1 MSLLTAPSRRR
12 TSRNMQTPPP
22 LRLGKPLAH
31 ILFGLLLSASM
42 YLPDALYGLANSQY
56 SAHLSFMD
64 GIALWL
70 ASLLL
75 LGTPWRAGAY
85 VIIALIAHLQLGQL
99 LYFSYFG
106 THFHPQA
113 LGLLPSELYE
123 IGLTLGSFIQHLWL
137 PLALVLASALINAW
151 LWHVSRGRV
160 FASVHAPLVLLFL
173 LAILPYQAYHATAA
187 HDFYPQPT
195 ETSLRNS
202 LYAVSF
208 FIGRNLAAPAA
219 RPSPHYA
226 PYVVHENPAPEPAII
241 VLVMG
246 ESLTYKHMQLFGYAR
261 ETTPRL
267 MTWRSDPAFIHRPA
281 IAAGVSTRVS
291 LPQFFNIVREPG
303 NLAQITR
310 SETNLIRLAQT
321 RGMKTYYISAQTA
334 DLVAH
339 TGGERADLLLTQEDL
354 RPDYE
359 RKRDDVLLEQL
370 ARLPLDEPALIV
382 LHQRNSHNPY
392 EKSSLP
398 HYWAWPIEDLLRHE
412 YAVNSYDNALR
423 HTDALLDGILR
434 QLRERSRLPAYFV
447 FTADHGEMMGE
458 HGRYGHT
465 LLEPDVARV
474 PFLFY
479 ATDAQSAWLQAARQ
493 LEEPSHYEIGL
504 LLARMLGF
512 RIDNPNDDGRT
523 VFVSGADLGGGM
535 GWMEIERRPGHP
547 FTESQVQV
555 KVP

>member
-1 MSLLTAPSRRR
+1 MSLLTAPSQHR
-12 TSRNMQTPPP
+12 TSRNMQTPFTP
-22 LRLGKPLAH
+22 RLGKPLAH
-31 ILFGLLLSASM
+31 ILLGLVVSVCM
-42 YLPDALYGLANSQY
+42 YLPDALYELINSQY
-56 SAHLSFMD
+56 SAHLSLMD

-75 LGTPWRAGAY
+75 LGTPWKIGAY

-106 THFHPQA
+106 TYFHPQA
-113 LGLLPSELYE
+113 LGLLLSELGE
-123 IGLTLGSFIQHLWL
+123 IGLTLGSFIQHLWI
-137 PLALVLASALINAW
+137 PLGLVLAFALINTW
-151 LWHVSRGRV
+151 LWHISRGHV
-160 FASVHAPLVLLFL
+160 LSSVHAPLILLFL
-173 LAILPYQAYHATAA
+173 LALLPYQAYHAAA
-187 HDFYPQPT
+187 HDFYPQPN
-195 ETSLRNS
+195 EPSLRNS

-208 FIGRNLAAPAA
+208 FIGRNLAAPN
-219 RPSPHYA
+219 PLPHYA
-226 PYVVHENPAPEPAII
+226 PYTVHELHPPKPAII

-267 MTWRSDPAFIHRPA
+267 MAWRDDPAFVHRPA

-291 LPQFFNIVREPG
+291 LPHFFNVVREPS
-303 NLAQITR
+303 NLLQMTR
-310 SETNLIRLAQT
+310 GETNLIRLARA

-339 TGGERADLLLTQEDL
+339 TGGEHADLLLTQEDML
-354 RPDYE
+354 PDYE
-359 RKRDDVLLEQL
+359 RKRDDILLEQL
-370 ARLPLDEPALIV
+370 TRLPLDEPAFIV

-398 HYWAWPIEDLLRHE
+398 HYWKWPIEDLPRHA
-412 YAVNSYDNALR
+412 YAVNSYDNAIR

-434 QLRERSRLPAYFV
+434 QLRERSRLPAYFI

-479 ATDAQSAWLQAARQ
+479 ATDAQSDWLQAARQ

-523 VFVSGADLGGGM
+523 LFVSGADLRGRM

-547 FTESQVQV
+547 FTESQVRI

>member
-1 MSLLTAPSRRR
+1 
-12 TSRNMQTPPP
+12 MQTPSTP
-22 LRLGKPLAH
+22 RLGKPLAH
-31 ILFGLLLSASM
+31 ILLGLVLSACI
-42 YLPDALYGLANSQY
+42 YLPDALYGLVNSQY

-64 GIALWL
+64 GVALWL

-75 LGTPWRAGAY
+75 LGTPWKTVAY
-85 VIIALIAHLQLGQL
+85 AIIALIAHLQLGQL

-106 THFHPQA
+106 THFHPQT
-113 LGLLPSELYE
+113 LGLLLSELDE
-123 IGLTLGSFIQHLWL
+123 IGLTLSSFIQHLWF
-137 PLALVLASALINAW
+137 PLGLVLASALINTW
-151 LWHVSRGRV
+151 LWHRSRGHV
-160 FASVHAPLVLLFL
+160 FSSIHAPLVLLFL
-173 LAILPYQAYHATAA
+173 LAILPYQAYHTSAA

-195 ETSLRNS
+195 ETSLRNA

-208 FIGRNLAAPAA
+208 FIGRNLAAAD
-219 RPSPHYA
+219 PSPHYA
-226 PYVVHENPAPEPAII
+226 PYAVHETHTPEPAII

-267 MTWRSDPAFIHRPA
+267 MTWRDAPSFVYRPA

-291 LPQFFNIVREPG
+291 LPHFFNIVREPG
-303 NLAQITR
+303 NLPQITR
-310 SETNLIRLAQT
+310 GETNLIRLAQAH
-321 RGMKTYYISAQTA
+321 GMKTYYISVQTA

-339 TGGERADLLLTQEDL
+339 TGGEHADLLLTQEDL
-354 RPDYE
+354 LPDYE
-359 RKRDDVLLEQL
+359 RKKDDILLEQL

-382 LHQRNSHNPY
+382 LHQRNSHHPY

-398 HYWAWPIEDLLRHE
+398 HYWVWPIEGLLRHE
-412 YAVNSYDNALR
+412 YTVNSYDNAIR
-423 HTDALLDGILR
+423 HTDALLDDILH
-434 QLRERSRLPAYFV
+434 QLRERSRLPAYFI

-479 ATDAQSAWLQAARQ
+479 TTDEQSVWLRAARQ

-512 RIDNPNDDGRT
+512 HIDNPNDDGRT

-535 GWMEIERRPGHP
+535 GWMEVERRPGGA

-555 KVP
+555 KTP

>member
-1 MSLLTAPSRRR
+1 
-12 TSRNMQTPPP
+12 MQTPSTP
-22 LRLGKPLAH
+22 RLGKPLAH
-31 ILFGLLLSASM
+31 ILLGLVLSACID
-42 YLPDALYGLANSQY
+42 LPDALYGLVNSQY

-64 GIALWL
+64 GVALWL

-75 LGTPWRAGAY
+75 LGTPWKTVAY
-85 VIIALIAHLQLGQL
+85 AIIALIAHLQLGQL

-113 LGLLPSELYE
+113 LGLLLSELDE
-123 IGLTLGSFIQHLWL
+123 IGLTLSSFIQHLWF
-137 PLALVLASALINAW
+137 PLGLVLASALINAW
-151 LWHVSRGRV
+151 LWHRSRGHV
-160 FASVHAPLVLLFL
+160 FSSIHAPLVLLFL
-173 LAILPYQAYHATAA
+173 LAILPYQAYHASAA

-195 ETSLRNS
+195 ETSLRNA

-208 FIGRNLAAPAA
+208 FIGRNLAAAN
-219 RPSPHYA
+219 PSPHYA
-226 PYVVHENPAPEPAII
+226 PYAVHETHTPEPAII

-267 MTWRSDPAFIHRPA
+267 MTWRDAPSFVYRPA

-291 LPQFFNIVREPG
+291 LPHFFNIVREPG
-303 NLAQITR
+303 NLPQMTR
-310 SETNLIRLAQT
+310 GETNLIRLAQAH
-321 RGMKTYYISAQTA
+321 GMKTYYISVQTA
-334 DLVAH
+334 DLVTH
-339 TGGERADLLLTQEDL
+339 TGGEHADLLLTQEDL
-354 RPDYE
+354 LPDYE
-359 RKRDDVLLEQL
+359 RKKDDILLEQL

-382 LHQRNSHNPY
+382 LHQRNSHHPY

-398 HYWAWPIEDLLRHE
+398 HYWVWPIEGLLRHE
-412 YAVNSYDNALR
+412 YTVNSYDNAIR
-423 HTDALLDGILR
+423 HTDALLDGILH
-434 QLRERSRLPAYFV
+434 QLRERSRLPAYFI

-479 ATDAQSAWLQAARQ
+479 TTDEQSVWLRAARQ

-535 GWMEIERRPGHP
+535 GWMEVERRPGGA

-555 KVP
+555 KTP